1 MASKPAGDRY
11 NPLLGGYP
19 PEGKLPSVQRTSLGT
34 AYLSFAERDEMATFD
49 GKIRAI

>member
-11 NPLLGGYP
+11 NPFLAGYP

-34 AYLSFAERDEMATFD
+34 AYSSFGDLDEMATV
-49 GKIRAI
+49 